1 MMINVTCEKCGQC
14 YRVGDECSGRK
25 IRCAQCGSISL
36 VPSVHNLSLDLMNGI
51 PYAADGKTPDF
62 NALFREL
69 LKQEREAP
77 TLELVHR

>member
-1 MMINVTCEKCGQC
+1 MINITCEKCGQY
-14 YRVGDECSGRK
+14 YRIGEQCSGRK
-25 IRCAQCGSISL
+25 LKCSKCGH
-36 VPSVHNLSLDLMNGI
+36 VNEAPTVHVLPTDMNNGI

-77 TLELVHR
+77 TLELAHR